1 MGLSKNFFE
10 DTEKEFIQAILY
22 YVSEHIDI
30 DIENALKLFHIENNS
45 PLEFFNKIVSDN
57 ANFTKI
63 NNQCRVL
70 LKNGERCSKVIKSN
84 GMCTTHFKQHTK
96 CPISEDNLVDNN
108 KVSKFQLI
116 VNKLHKIRE
125 SPLLIDLKL
134 ICIQDKEYLIDPLS
148 CKLYDF
154 DTLKNVGKL
163 SKFRQVKLLHT
174 I

>member
-1 MGLSKNFFE
+1 M
-10 DTEKEFIQAILY
+10 Y
-22 YVSEHIDI
+22 YVSEYIDF
-30 DIENALKLFHIENNS
+30 DIENALKLFHIEHHS
-45 PLEFFNKIVSDN
+45 SLEFFNKIVSDN
-57 ANFTKI
+57 ANITKM
-63 NNQCRVL
+63 NNQCRIL
-70 LKNGERCSKVIKSN
+70 LKNGERCSKVIKSD

-116 VNKLHKIRE
+116 VNKLYKIRE

-134 ICIQDKEYLIDPLS
+134 IHIHDKEYLIDPLS

-154 DTLKNVGKL
+154 DSLKHIGKL

>member
-22 YVSEHIDI
+22 YVSEHIDF
-30 DIENALKLFHIENNS
+30 DIENAFKLFNIETSS

-57 ANFTKI
+57 SNFCKI
-63 NNQCRVL
+63 KNQCKVL

-96 CPISEDNLVDNN
+96 CPISKDNLVDNN
-108 KVSKFQLI
+108 KVSKFKLI
-116 VNKLHKIRE
+116 VDKLHKIRE
-125 SPLLIDLKL
+125 IPLLLDLKL
-134 ICIQDKEYLIDPLS
+134 IYIQDKEYLIDPLS

-154 DTLKNVGKL
+154 DSLKSVGKL
-163 SKFRQVKLLHT
+163 SKFRQIKLIHS

>member
-1 MGLSKNFFE
+1 
-10 DTEKEFIQAILY
+10 
-22 YVSEHIDI
+22 
-30 DIENALKLFHIENNS
+30 
-45 PLEFFNKIVSDN
+45 
-57 ANFTKI
+57 
-63 NNQCRVL
+63 
-70 LKNGERCSKVIKSN
+70 
-84 GMCTTHFKQHTK
+84 MCTTQFKQHTK

-116 VNKLHKIRE
+116 VNKLHKLRE

-163 SKFRQVKLLHT
+163 SKFRQIKLLHT